1 MKKAA
6 HSFDKRVGRW
16 VTSLP
21 DSVRIWML
29 AASFIGQPIFVLA
42 LGTLIVGFGFG
53 SNDSA
58 MTMAGF
64 VAVGTLMLSGILKM
78 VLKRDRPAT
87 DYVEHMFPDAFS
99 FPSGHA
105 AGTLTTFGLYAY
117 LMLTL
122 GEFWTVLIGT
132 VTAAV
137 IVLIGI
143 SRVYL
148 GAHYSSDVVGGWII
162 GAIGLGLIAFVIH
175 PSLLLHSL

>member
-6 HSFDKRVGRW
+6 HTFDKTVGQW
-16 VTSLP
+16 VASLP
-21 DSVRIWML
+21 DSIRIWML
-29 AASFIGQPIFVLA
+29 GASFLGQPIFVLA
-42 LGTLIVGFGFG
+42 LGTLIIGFGFG

-64 VAVGTLMLSGILKM
+64 VAVGTLMISGILKM

-105 AGTLTTFGLYAY
+105 AGTLTTFGLVAY
-117 LMLTL
+117 LALTL
-122 GEFWTVLIGT
+122 GEIWCLFLAIIITW
-132 VTAAV
+132 V
-137 IVLIGI
+137 IILIGI

-148 GAHYSSDVVGGWII
+148 GAHYASDVVGGWII
-162 GAIGLGLIAFVIH
+162 GTIGLSLITFVIQ
-175 PSLLLHSL
+175 PSLY